1 DGSPVEARPSGLEAA
16 PATIRFPTGQTEA
29 ITDYSGSWPIESRWW
44 DPERVVYRTRLQV
57 VTDSGRALLLSRERG
72 QWYLTGRYRWPG
84 TQEADPAHRR
94 QTRHTGGR
102 PSPQEAD
109 AHRQMEERRRRRW
122 DSRTRAPP
130 GRSWPAGSRART
142 ALPSTGTR
150 TAPMPR
156 RSPAPTATGS
166 RSGPAAPT
174 VVTDTTVRPPMM
186 RGRAADRGCGPRAW
200 SGRSCTC
207 IPSSASSTGPPTP
220 R

>member
-1 DGSPVEARPSGLEAA
+1 ALGTGGRTGDDQIPHWTDRGDHRLLRFLAHRIPVVGSGAGRLPDPAAGGDRFGPGSAAEQGARP
-16 PATIRFPTGQTEA
+16 
-29 ITDYSGSWPIESRWW
+29 
-44 DPERVVYRTRLQV
+44 VV
-57 VTDSGRALLLSRERG
+57 S
-72 QWYLTGRYRWPG
+72 
-84 TQEADPAHRR
+84 HRPLPL
-94 QTRHTGGR
+94 TRHTGGR

-200 SGRSCTC
+200 SG
-207 IPSSASSTGPPTP
+207 
-220 R
+220 